1 MCRPQYSLVVVVF
14 AMRMG
19 VPYSRGLLQAGFSL
33 LGGGGVFL
41 CRFEQFWVHTRHHIH
56 QKSKDSPHIC
66 KWFSHSQYR
75 STMSSSHD
83 PKSADV
89 LFARELSEMSMDDR
103 EQVYYDVHGV
113 SRSTVEETDDL
124 IDQSLAEL
132 DKEIAKID
140 KKKAFDLARVQNSSF
155 VDNRKSTLKF
165 LRADEFDCRLAAKR
179 IVRFYQSKLEL
190 FGESKLTQDIRL
202 KDLSEEDDRACVESG
217 LGQLLPRR
225 DRAGR
230 AIFAWSRPLLP
241 TDHCPIITR
250 VSTQP
255 ARCSIHNRKK
265 KVLPYNMFRFCTSQS
280 RVLFYLLTVASEGN
294 YDRRRADSS

>member
-1 MCRPQYSLVVVVF
+1 MS
-14 AMRMG
+14 
-19 VPYSRGLLQAGFSL
+19 
-33 LGGGGVFL
+33 
-41 CRFEQFWVHTRHHIH
+41 
-56 QKSKDSPHIC
+56 
-66 KWFSHSQYR
+66 
-75 STMSSSHD
+75 SSSHD

-89 LFARELSEMSMDDR
+89 LFARELSEMSMDER

-113 SRSTVEETDDL
+113 SRSAVEETDDV
-124 IDQSLAEL
+124 IDQSLAKF
-132 DKEIAKID
+132 DKEISKID